1 MSERNRRERRGR
13 ASTLDGR
20 GVGNIKKE
28 GRKRGKG
35 KWVEKNRYRR
45 GGDSPLTLPLLF
57 RYYIFI

>member
-13 ASTLDGR
+13 ASRLDGR

-28 GRKRGKG
+28 GKENGWKKIDIEG
-35 KWVEKNRYRR
+35 EAN
-45 GGDSPLTLPLLF
+45 SPLTLPLLF